1 MPVSAEK
8 IRREKKIESF
18 LTITLERNQDL
29 RQDK

>member
-18 LTITLERNQDL
+18 LAITPERNQDL